1 MENPVRVRGPR
12 GFTLIELLV
21 AMALLL
27 VLLTLSMPSLMAML
41 HQAKIRGVVQE
52 TAVLMRLARIR
63 AIKRSVQ
70 SVVRIVPSTGP
81 GYPGQVQAFLDL
93 DSDNKLGAN
102 DTMIGAL
109 ELPSGV
115 VFEECPS
122 KKTDKDSV
130 SGLTQ
135 DPDGG
140 PNILIFKSDGSR
152 ADNTPPTTDDD
163 GGAFRFN
170 DPFDNCMEV
179 YVGRAATARIE
190 ARKWN
195 GTKYITN
202 GENGEAWTWN

>member
-1 MENPVRVRGPR
+1 MENPVRIRGPR

-81 GYPGQVQAFLDL
+81 GDPDQVQAFLDL
-93 DSDNKLGAN
+93 DSDGKLGAN

-115 VFEECPS
+115 VFEECPTQ
-122 KKTDKDSV
+122 KTDKDSV
-130 SGLTQ
+130 VGLSP
-135 DPDGG
+135 DPNGG
-140 PNILIFKSDGSR
+140 PNMLIFQSDGSR
-152 ADNTPPTTDDD
+152 MPINGPTFLDE
-163 GGAFRFN
+163 GFHFN
-170 DPFDNCMEV
+170 DPYDNCMEV
-179 YVGRAATARIE
+179 YVGSPATARIE

>member
-1 MENPVRVRGPR
+1 
-12 GFTLIELLV
+12 
-21 AMALLL
+21 
-27 VLLTLSMPSLMAML
+27 
-41 HQAKIRGVVQE
+41 VQE

-63 AIKRSVQ
+63 AIRRSIQ
-70 SVVRIVPSTGP
+70 SVVRIVPSPGP

-93 DSDNKLGAN
+93 DSDKKLGAN

-115 VFEECPS
+115 VFEECPT

-130 SGLTQ
+130 SGLTD

-152 ADNTPPTTDDD
+152 VDNTAPGADE
-163 GGAFRFN
+163 GAFRFN

-179 YVGRAATARIE
+179 HVGVAATARIE
-190 ARKWN
+190 TRKWN

>member
-1 MENPVRVRGPR
+1 MENPARVR
-12 GFTLIELLV
+12 GFTLIEMLV
-21 AMALLL
+21 VL
-27 VLLTLSMPSLMAML
+27 VLMLVLIGLGVPSLMTML
-41 HQAKIRGVVQE
+41 HQSKIRGVVQE

-63 AIKRSVQ
+63 AIRRSVQ

-93 DSDNKLGAN
+93 DADKKLGAN

-115 VFEECPS
+115 VFEECPT

-130 SGLTQ
+130 YGLTD

-140 PNILIFKSDGSR
+140 PNILIFGSDGSR
-152 ADNTPPTTDDD
+152 KPDTDTTIFE
-163 GGAFRFN
+163 GGFRFN

-179 YVGRAATARIE
+179 HVGVAATARIE
-190 ARKWN
+190 VRKWN
-195 GTKYITN
+195 GSAYVPN
-202 GENGEAWTWN
+202 GYNGEAWTWN